1 MKIVKHILTSLAA
14 VFCTA
19 AAVYAQEVEKRDTL
33 DTSYVTAVKEKM
45 RNTTQTGLMRLDGAK
60 LRSTVAAFGTPDL
73 IKSLQMLPGVA
84 AGNELMSGLYV
95 HGGDGNDNLFL
106 LDGVPL
112 YNISHFG
119 GFFSSFNTDVV
130 ENLDFYKSGFPAR
143 YGGRLSSVV
152 DVETAEGNMERYHGY
167 FSLGLIDGRIQV
179 EGPVIKNKTSFNF
192 GLRRSWMDVVTVP
205 ALMYANYKNHNN
217 PKANGGYAM
226 WDMNAKITHKLSDK
240 SKLNA
245 NLYWGN
251 DRIRAGLVQKDSS
264 SLMDIGIRST
274 WGSLTSSVS
283 WDAKYSDKT
292 NGKLLA
298 YYSRS
303 GSDIGYTFD
312 IGAVKDGEEQSM
324 LYFNDDNICKVQDVG
339 LKYDMNWYPSSSH
352 HVRTGASVAWHGYET
367 GRQYEQKGSLFDM
380 LGSGGDNKDD
390 NKVGESYTAW
400 EPAVYM
406 EDEFFITYNF
416 TLNAGV
422 RLSLF
427 GTPRKTWGSIE
438 PRAAFKWLITNDIC
452 AKLSYTRMSQYI
464 HLVSAMYIDLPT
476 NSWMP
481 STPEAGP
488 MVSDQIAGGIYF
500 TPGNFKINLEGW
512 YKTMDGMLAYNGA
525 NAFYPPLVNWEK
537 SFTSGKGKS
546 YGMEFETT
554 YSVPKLE
561 LSAYYTL
568 SWTFREFA
576 AFSMFPFPDRNDN
589 RHKVNLVG
597 NWNFAKGWFLS
608 FNWNWHSGNR
618 ITLPSHVITWE
629 ENSSSFAYESPF
641 NAKLPDYHRLDAS
654 VERKWSLKNGHF
666 LNLTLSVYNLYN
678 HMNASF
684 AMLDEDEKGNYRGM
698 AYGLIP
704 IIPTFSVSYKF

>member
-1 MKIVKHILTSLAA
+1 MLMAA
-14 VFCTA
+14 VLGA
-19 AAVYAQEVEKRDTL
+19 AAVGHAQEVEKRDTL

-45 RNTTQTGLMRLDGAK
+45 RNTTQTGLMRLDGNK

-112 YNISHFG
+112 YNVAHFG

-152 DVETAEGNMERYHGY
+152 DVETSEGNMQEYHGNL
-167 FSLGLIDGRIQV
+167 SLGLIDGRIQV
-179 EGPVIKNKTSFNF
+179 EGPIWKDHTSFNF
-192 GLRRSWMDVVTVP
+192 GLRRSWLDVITVP
-205 ALMYANYKNHNN
+205 ALLYVNHENHNN
-217 PKANGGYAM
+217 PKAHGGYAM
-226 WDMNAKITHKLSDK
+226 WDLNARVTHKLSKD

-245 NLYWGN
+245 NFYWGDDN
-251 DRIRAGLVQKDSS
+251 INAGLKEKESES
-264 SLMDIGIRST
+264 FMDLGVRTT

-283 WDAKYSDKT
+283 WEAKYSPKT
-292 NGKLLA
+292 NGKLMA
-298 YYSRS
+298 YYTRS

-312 IGAVKDGEEQSM
+312 IGSIADGKEKSM
-324 LYFNDDNICKVQDVG
+324 LYFNDDNLCSVHDAGV
-339 LKYDMNWYPSSSH
+339 KYDMDWYPNSSH
-352 HVRTGASVAWHGYET
+352 HVRTGATVAWHHYAT
-367 GRQYEQKGSLFDM
+367 GRKYEQRGALFALM
-380 LGSGGDNKDD
+380 NEGEPEGDKNEIGDKY
-390 NKVGESYTAW
+390 SAW

-406 EDEFFITYNF
+406 EDEIFLAYNF
-416 TLNAGV
+416 TVNAGV

-427 GTPRKTWGSIE
+427 GTNKKTWGSIE
-438 PRAAFKWLITNDIC
+438 PRAALKWMIDNDIC

-488 MVSDQIAGGIYF
+488 MVSDQIAGGLYF

-537 SFTSGKGKS
+537 SFTSGSGKS

-554 YSVPKLE
+554 YSIPKLE

-568 SWTFREFA
+568 CWSWRQFDA
-576 AFSMFPFPDRNDN
+576 YYMFPFLDRNDN

-597 NWNFAKGWFLS
+597 NWNFAKGWFVS
-608 FNWNWHSGNR
+608 FNWNWHTGNR
-618 ITLPSHVITWE
+618 ITLPSHVVMSDGGMFDTV
-629 ENSSSFAYESPF
+629 YEAPF
-641 NAKLPDYHRLDAS
+641 NAKLPDYHRLD
-654 VERKWSLKNGHF
+654 
-666 LNLTLSVYNLYN
+666 LSVDYKWDIVEDGRHLLCFNLSIYNVYN

-684 AMLDEDEKGNYRGM
+684 AMLDQDEKGNYRGM
-698 AYGLIP
+698 AYGLVP
-704 IIPTFSVSYKF
+704 IIPTLSVSYKF

>member
-1 MKIVKHILTSLAA
+1 MLIAA
-14 VFCTA
+14 VFM
-19 AAVYAQEVEKRDTL
+19 AAVVGNAQEVEKRDTL

-45 RNTTQTGLMRLDGAK
+45 RNTTQTGLMRLDGNK

-112 YNISHFG
+112 YNVAHFG

-152 DVETAEGNMERYHGY
+152 DVETSEGNMNEYHGN
-167 FSLGLIDGRIQV
+167 FSLGLIDGRVQV
-179 EGPVIKNKTSFNF
+179 EGPIWKDHTSFNF
-192 GLRRSWMDVVTVP
+192 GLRRSWLDVITVP
-205 ALMYANYKNHNN
+205 ALLYVNGQNKGN
-217 PKANGGYAM
+217 PKASGGYAM
-226 WDMNAKITHKLSDK
+226 WDLNARVTHKLSKD
-240 SKLNA
+240 SKLNF
-245 NLYWGN
+245 NFYWGDDN
-251 DRIRAGLVQKDSS
+251 LKAGIREAESES
-264 SLMDIGIRST
+264 FMDIGVRTT

-283 WDAKYSDKT
+283 WDAKYSKKT
-292 NGKLLA
+292 HGKLMA
-298 YYSRS
+298 YYTRS

-312 IGAVKDGEEQSM
+312 VGSVKDGNEQSM
-324 LYFNDDNICKVQDVG
+324 LYFSDDNRCSVNDAGV
-339 LKYDMNWYPSSSH
+339 KYDLDWYPNSSH
-352 HVRTGASVAWHGYET
+352 HVRTGAAVAWHHYVT
-367 GRQYEQKGSLFDM
+367 GREYVQKGSLFDLM
-380 LGSGGDNKDD
+380 GGSTEENKTD
-390 NKVGESYTAW
+390 KPQGEEYHAW
-400 EPAVYM
+400 EPAVYL
-406 EDEFFITYNF
+406 EDEIFLAYNF
-416 TLNAGV
+416 TVNTGLRA
-422 RLSLF
+422 SLF
-427 GTPRKTWGSIE
+427 GTRLKTWPSLE
-438 PRAAFKWLITNDIC
+438 PRVALKWLITNDVC

-488 MVSDQIAGGIYF
+488 MVSDQIAGGIYL
-500 TPGNFKINLEGW
+500 TPGSFKVNVEGW

-537 SFTSGKGKS
+537 SFTSGRGES
-546 YGMEFETT
+546 YGLEFETT
-554 YSVPKLE
+554 YSIPKLE
-561 LSAYYTL
+561 LSVYYTL
-568 SWTFREFA
+568 SWSWRQFDA
-576 AFSMFPFPDRNDN
+576 YYKFPYLDRNDN

-597 NWNFAKGWFLS
+597 NWNFAKGWYAS
-608 FNWNWHSGNR
+608 FNWNWHTGNR
-618 ITLPSHVITWE
+618 ITLPSHVIMNGDGYYTT
-629 ENSSSFAYESPF
+629 SVYEAPF
-641 NAKLPDYHRLDAS
+641 NAKLPDYHRLDVS
-654 VERKWSLKNGHF
+654 VDKKIDLLRDGTRWLCF
-666 LNLTLSVYNLYN
+666 NLSIYNVYN

-704 IIPTFSVSYKF
+704 IIPTLSASFKF

>member
-1 MKIVKHILTSLAA
+1 M
-14 VFCTA
+14 A
-19 AAVYAQEVEKRDTL
+19 AASLYAQGVIEKKDTL

-45 RNTTQTGLMRLDGAK
+45 RNTTQTGLMRLDGNK

-112 YNISHFG
+112 YNIAHFG

-152 DVETAEGNMERYHGY
+152 DVETSEGDMHEYHGN

-179 EGPVIKNKTSFNF
+179 EGPIWKDHTSFNF
-192 GLRRSWMDVVTVP
+192 GLRRSWLDIITVP
-205 ALMYANYKNHNN
+205 ALLYVNHENKNN
-217 PKANGGYAM
+217 PKSSGGYAM
-226 WDMNAKITHKLSDK
+226 WDLNARVTHKLGKD

-245 NLYWGN
+245 NFYWGDDN
-251 DRIRAGLVQKDSS
+251 LHAGIKESMTES
-264 SLMDIGIRST
+264 FMDIGVRST
-274 WGSLTSSVS
+274 WGSLTSSLS
-283 WDAKYSDKT
+283 WEAKYGPKT

-298 YYSRS
+298 YYTRS

-312 IGAVKDGEEQSM
+312 VGSIKDGAEKSI
-324 LYFNDDNICKVQDVG
+324 LYFSDDNRCSVNDAG
-339 LKYDMNWYPSSSH
+339 LKYDLDWYPNSSH
-352 HVRTGASVAWHGYET
+352 HVRTGATVAWHHYAT
-367 GRQYEQKGSLFDM
+367 GRDYVQKGTLFELADGGNTENKTDSAKP
-380 LGSGGDNKDD
+380 LG
-390 NKVGESYTAW
+390 EEYHAW
-400 EPAVYM
+400 EPAIYF
-406 EDEFFITYNF
+406 EDEIFLAYNF
-416 TLNAGV
+416 TLNAGL

-427 GTPRKTWGSIE
+427 GTKLKTWPSIE
-438 PRAAFKWLITNDIC
+438 PRAALKWLITNDVC

-488 MVSDQIAGGIYF
+488 MVSDQIAGGIYL

-537 SFTSGKGKS
+537 SFTSGSGKS

-554 YSVPKLE
+554 YSIPKLE

-568 SWTFREFA
+568 SWSWRQFDA
-576 AFSMFPFPDRNDN
+576 YYMFPYPDRNDN
-589 RHKVNLVG
+589 RHKINLVG
-597 NWNFAKGWFLS
+597 NWNFAKGWYVS

-618 ITLPSHVITWE
+618 ITLPSHVIMGDEGYVTDMV
-629 ENSSSFAYESPF
+629 YESPF
-641 NAKLPDYHRLDAS
+641 NAKLPDYHRLDISADY
-654 VERKWSLKNGHF
+654 KWDIDDEGRRF
-666 LNLTLSVYNLYN
+666 LCVNLSIYNVYN

-684 AMLDEDEKGNYRGM
+684 AMLDQDEKGNYRGM

-704 IIPTFSVSYKF
+704 IIPTLSVSFKF